1 MLCVYNYICVY
12 IYKYIYVT
20 EYEKRDHVVTKII
33 FCFNLL
39 QE

>member
-1 MLCVYNYICVY
+1 MHILILNLDIPN
-12 IYKYIYVT
+12 VT